1 MTPLPSA
8 IADATTSDAAL
19 AAIVRH
25 MLADSGTLHFLG
37 ADNLLHLNAV
47 HGPLPEPLLQK
58 IRVIPVGKGM
68 AGACAA
74 QNEPVTWCNLNKDAT
89 GVVQPGARSSGME
102 GAIVVP
108 VRAGGKLVG
117 TLGVANHGERVFS
130 PEEVAFLEACAGS
143 LAHFRD

>member
-1 MTPLPSA
+1 MSPLPSA
-8 IADATTSDAAL
+8 IADATTADAAL
-19 AAIVRH
+19 AAIVHH

-37 ADNLLHLNAV
+37 ADNQLHLSAIS
-47 HGPLPEPLLQK
+47 GPLPPPLVEK

-68 AGACAA
+68 AGACAEL
-74 QNEPVTWCNLNKDAT
+74 NEPVTWCNLNKDAS

-108 VRAGGKLVG
+108 VRAGGRLVG

-130 PEEVAFLEACAGS
+130 PEEMAFLEACAGS